1 MPKNKYFVMGDNR
14 DQSYDSR
21 YWGYVDIKD
30 VKGKALILYW
40 SWDSEKSWV
49 RIGRIGSLVH

>member
-1 MPKNKYFVMGDNR
+1 MGDNR

-21 YWGYVDIKD
+21 YWGYVDIKE

-40 SWDSEKSWV
+40 SWDGDKNWV
-49 RIGRIGSLVH
+49 RFKRIGSLIH